1 MRLVVDVE
9 TSFIPL
15 APGTGRGIAYGCPCP
30 SSSFVIPAKAGIQS
44 CRIALGALD
53 PGFRR
58 GDGEENQRVESIS
71 DTPAGTGETA
81 ARATAA

>member
-1 MRLVVDVE
+1 MAVL
-9 TSFIPL
+9 T
-15 APGTGRGIAYGCPCP
+15 

-58 GDGEENQRVESIS
+58 GDGEENRRVESIC
-71 DTPAGTGETA
+71 DTPAEVRERGLLLYLP
-81 ARATAA
+81 ATVIPSMRVVGALVA